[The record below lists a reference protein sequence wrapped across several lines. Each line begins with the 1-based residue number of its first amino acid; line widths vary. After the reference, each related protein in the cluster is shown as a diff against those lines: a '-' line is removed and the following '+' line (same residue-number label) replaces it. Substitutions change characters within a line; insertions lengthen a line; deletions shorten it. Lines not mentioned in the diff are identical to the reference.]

1 MIEALLPRTRRAVL
15 ALLFARPDEAFYQR
29 EIVRATGGGKGS
41 VERELGAL
49 AAAGV
54 ILREKR
60 GNLVYYRANRDCP
73 IYPELHGLMVKTAGI
88 ADVVREALNQVEG
101 IRLAFIFG
109 SMAKGAGDS
118 KSDVDVLIV
127 GDGSFADISAALLP
141 AQDRLGREI
150 TPTVYSAEE
159 FQQRVA
165 EKHHFLMRVLKE
177 PKIMLIGTPDDLE
190 RMGGPVP
197 G

>member
-29 EIVRATGGGKGS
+29 EIVRATGGGKGAG
-41 VERELGAL
+41 ERELGAL

-60 GNLVYYRANRDCP
+60 GNLIYYRANHDCP

-109 SMAKGAGDS
+109 SMAKGSGDA

-127 GDGSFADISAALLP
+127 GEASFADIAAALLS
-141 AQDRLGREI
+141 AQERLGREV
-150 TPTVYSAEE
+150 TPTVYSPQEFSQKIAEG
-159 FQQRVA
+159 
-165 EKHHFLMRVLKE
+165 HHFLTRVLLE
-177 PKIMLIGTPDDLE
+177 PRIMLVGTSDDLE
-190 RMGGPVP
+190 RMGHPTS
-197 G
+197 

>member
-49 AAAGV
+49 AAASI

-73 IYPELHGLMVKTAGI
+73 IYPEVHGLMVKTAGI
-88 ADVVREALNQVEG
+88 ADVVREALKQVEG

-109 SMAKGAGDS
+109 SMAKATADA

-127 GDGSFADISAALLP
+127 GEASFSDISAALLA
-141 AQDRLGREI
+141 AQERLGREV
-150 TPTVYSAEE
+150 TPTVYTLEE
-159 FQQRVA
+159 FSERLTA
-165 EKHHFLMRVLKE
+165 KHHFLMRVLKE
-177 PKIMLIGTPDDLE
+177 PKIMLVGTSDDLE
-190 RMGGPVP
+190 RMGGPAS
-197 G
+197 